1 MPASKGG
8 SVYPNVNVE
17 AIVLWCWLD
26 VCVKGRMIAKLLNVI
41 AIRIKC
47 SVFRGFVIIVF
58 LGKIAIR
65 GTCASMIRFLEGAR
79 KESKSNSL
87 RFQELGL
94 EHMLIIKSK
103 KALWYPF
110 IVAKLLINK
119 WGISDKQLKKTNHSI
134 ILLVLRAQSMR
145 GSWETKLDL

>member
-1 MPASKGG
+1 
-8 SVYPNVNVE
+8 
-17 AIVLWCWLD
+17 
-26 VCVKGRMIAKLLNVI
+26 MIAKLLNVI

-58 LGKIAIR
+58 RGKIAIR
-65 GTCASMIRFLEGAR
+65 GTCASMIRFLEGAH

-103 KALWYPF
+103 KAL
-110 IVAKLLINK
+110 
-119 WGISDKQLKKTNHSI
+119 
-134 ILLVLRAQSMR
+134 
-145 GSWETKLDL
+145 